1 MFTSERGSQNS
12 SGLLEAMS
20 RVLEQPSVPLP
31 AALTEQMKTSY
42 LLYQLNRKLGLIET
56 RHPDSPKPRAE
67 SHAFGLYLDSPC
79 PAVLCPKQ
87 HFTLS
92 FHVIDRSGL
101 SCLDLS
107 TQSFGISI
115 LTSLRIS
122 PRKSSSTLDKLLGG
136 TTTVTGD
143 RDKGITFDL
152 FCKASYGW
160 ASGGKVTL
168 QVKCLSD
175 ERIQPLQL
183 PEMEVT
189 ALQPRKN

>member
-1 MFTSERGSQNS
+1 MFSKEKENQNS

-31 AALTEQMKTSY
+31 ASLTEQMKTSY
-42 LLYQLNRKLGLIET
+42 LLYHLNRKLGSIET
-56 RHPDSPKPRAE
+56 RRPNSPKPMAEFRAY
-67 SHAFGLYLDSPC
+67 GLYLDSPC
-79 PAVLCPKQ
+79 PTVLSQKQ
-87 HFTLS
+87 HFTMS

-101 SCLDLS
+101 SCPDLS

-115 LTSLRIS
+115 LTSVRIS
-122 PRKSSSTLDKLLGG
+122 PRKVTSTLGQLLGG
-136 TTTVTGD
+136 TTIVTGD

-183 PEMEVT
+183 PEMEVI
-189 ALQPRKN
+189 AS

>member
-1 MFTSERGSQNS
+1 MFTNERKNG

-20 RVLEQPSVPLP
+20 RVLEQPSVPLS
-31 AALTEQMKTSY
+31 AALTEQMKSSY

-56 RHPDSPKPRAE
+56 RSSELPEPRAE
-67 SHAFGLYLDSPC
+67 MHAYGLYLDSPC
-79 PAVLCPKQ
+79 PTLLCPNQ

-101 SCLDLS
+101 SCPDLS

-115 LTSLRIS
+115 LASQRIS
-122 PRKSSSTLDKLLGG
+122 PRKSSSTIDKLLRG
-136 TTTVTGD
+136 TTIVTGD
-143 RDKGITFDL
+143 RDKGIAFDL

-183 PEMEVT
+183 PEMEVNT
-189 ALQPRKN
+189 LRPRKN